1 MDEKYMSEVI
11 VEANGLSKAYKM
23 YDRKKDMVKEAFSL
37 TRRKYHHLFYSLS
50 DVSFQINKG
59 EMVGIIGENGAGKS
73 TLLKLLTGV
82 TKPTS
87 GYVEVKGKIAALLE
101 LGAGFNPNYTG
112 VENIYLNGTMMGLS
126 KDEVSSRLEE
136 IIHFADIGDFIN
148 QPVKSYSSGM
158 FARLAFAV
166 AINVEPDVLIVDEAL
181 SVGDIFFQNKCF
193 RRIENLKE
201 KGVTILY
208 VSHDLASVKEMCD
221 KALWLEHGQ
230 IKMYGD
236 CTTVCNEYSNSLLDL
251 KGAMFAEAE
260 SREDRDKYDIDLS
273 KRSADIFPPI
283 SYTNESILSDNIEI
297 KGCIICGEDGRPT
310 NHIKQNEKCKISVLI
325 ESRIELRQGILG
337 FILSTPK
344 GVPIINQNSIICD
357 NKNHIHFEKDKTYII
372 DFDFQMP
379 AIMRGDYLLEVAIA
393 NGVITNYETHTW
405 LYNVMSVY
413 IDGKDEQYALV
424 DVDTSVKVNQV

>member
-1 MDEKYMSEVI
+1 MSEVI
-11 VEANGLSKAYKM
+11 VEANSLSKAYKM

-236 CTTVCNEYSNSLLDL
+236 CTEVCNEYSNALLRNKDEMYSEESLGNTNDYY
-251 KGAMFAEAE
+251 
-260 SREDRDKYDIDLS
+260 SRKKLS
-273 KRSADIFPPI
+273 DVDWPELT
-283 SYTNESILSDNIEI
+283 YTNESILSDDVKIVSCFMSKEDGTYKNIFKPGETCVVSVVIDSKIDLKDAIVGFAMATVKGVWVINLNSLISADKKRIEI
-297 KGCIICGEDGRPT
+297 HSGKRVKVDFHFAMPALISGNYVIEAAVCNGTMT
-310 NHIKQNEKCKISVLI
+310 NY
-325 ESRIELRQGILG
+325 
-337 FILSTPK
+337 
-344 GVPIINQNSIICD
+344 
-357 NKNHIHFEKDKTYII
+357 KTY
-372 DFDFQMP
+372 
-379 AIMRGDYLLEVAIA
+379 
-393 NGVITNYETHTW
+393 TW
-405 LYNVMSVY
+405 LYNIMSVTVLN
-413 IDGKDEQYALV
+413 DAEQYALLNV
-424 DVDTSVKVNQV
+424 ESRIDIEEE